1 MLGTSPGASTSVKIM
16 LDVLVKAFPK
26 LATSEI
32 GKQKLCKIVPFYNER
47 KQSFRKSLSFYNKDS
62 TEKMFEEQLEN
73 SRVTLE
79 LN

>member
-1 MLGTSPGASTSVKIM
+1 M
-16 LDVLVKAFPK
+16 KAFPE

-32 GKQKLCKIVPFYNER
+32 GKQKLNKIV
-47 KQSFRKSLSFYNKDS
+47 SFYNKDS